1 MGKGE
6 VMIIVGALLEYGAN
20 VDTENQ
26 VYHSRNNKS
35 VVVEEHS
42 QCPRFLG
49 VISFL
54 IKYNSLFTT
63 TRFFLSRSEIRLY
76 GWLLSSTALE
86 KKLLLFYKKR
96 TIDFL

>member
-1 MGKGE
+1 MGEGE

-20 VDTENQ
+20 VDAENQ
-26 VYHSRNNKS
+26 VYDSRNDKS
-35 VVVEEHS
+35 VVVEEHTS
-42 QCPRFLG
+42 IPRFLT

-54 IKYNSLFTT
+54 IKYNSLFTP
-63 TRFFLSRSEIRLY
+63 TRFFLSRSGIRLY
-76 GWLLSSTALE
+76 GWLLSSTALK